1 MIRQFYRDRFNGNN
15 GYKPKTIKAV
25 KTCFKV
31 WVMKESINPGVLKVQ
46 RENPYS
52 IRHKKLSQITKED
65 TKGLHNT
72 IRIKAPFVAN
82 KVLKFL
88 NVVFKYGVEIGEL
101 SKNPI
106 KMKKKEWVRDR
117 EDNRVLT
124 ETQRKTL
131 LSIVLKTDGRNG
143 RINYTYYK
151 EKGLNLVAC
160 LIIAWWLLTGRRNVS
175 EGNKIKWSQ
184 ISFYLKKITFE
195 DSKVGPKTYSIGP
208 RALKLLQTIKDERLT
223 EGPLLWKEGTKDCV
237 FPSYQFGKKSSR
249 GEKCTKPYFGS
260 IRKTWIRVLKMA
272 NIDYVP
278 PKQCRHTFLTL
289 LLDKSKNIMVV
300 KKAAGHTNVKTTER
314 YAKILDKE
322 VVSGL
327 EKMDQV
333 EEGESK
339 VLEFKK

>member
-1 MIRQFYRDRFNGNN
+1 MDCEELIRQFYRDRFNGNN
-15 GYKPKTIKAV
+15 GYKTKTIKAV

-124 ETQRKTL
+124 EK
-131 LSIVLKTDGRNG
+131 
-143 RINYTYYK
+143 
-151 EKGLNLVAC
+151 
-160 LIIAWWLLTGRRNVS
+160 
-175 EGNKIKWSQ
+175 
-184 ISFYLKKITFE
+184 
-195 DSKVGPKTYSIGP
+195 
-208 RALKLLQTIKDERLT
+208 
-223 EGPLLWKEGTKDCV
+223 
-237 FPSYQFGKKSSR
+237 
-249 GEKCTKPYFGS
+249 
-260 IRKTWIRVLKMA
+260 
-272 NIDYVP
+272 
-278 PKQCRHTFLTL
+278 
-289 LLDKSKNIMVV
+289 
-300 KKAAGHTNVKTTER
+300 
-314 YAKILDKE
+314 
-322 VVSGL
+322 
-327 EKMDQV
+327 
-333 EEGESK
+333 
-339 VLEFKK
+339 